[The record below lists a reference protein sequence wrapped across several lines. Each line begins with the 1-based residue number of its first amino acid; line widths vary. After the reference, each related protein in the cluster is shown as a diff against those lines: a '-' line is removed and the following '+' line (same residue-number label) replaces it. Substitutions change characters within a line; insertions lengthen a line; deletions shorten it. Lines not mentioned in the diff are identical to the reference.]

1 MALSIRVGVRFL
13 LAGLATL
20 FLSACQAP
28 PRTLQ
33 VGEIAPGRTLVRDGL
48 APAGNLVVT
57 IDDTPVR
64 CRAPQ
69 IWSRA
74 GDDWREAAQGPALR
88 GDACPTVT
96 TQLGGDGRTL
106 AIYDYSA
113 GRAEVLDLGDGRI
126 APIGTASVGGKVGIR
141 FPPPGPNLAFSSDG
155 QKLLLGSIN
164 HGCRVLAGGGR
175 ECGQAELFE
184 RRASTWERT
193 AIILPVPELV
203 GRVGFGQAVAL
214 ESTAQL
220 AVVGGT
226 GDAGQSGALAV
237 YGPP

>member
-69 IWSRA
+69 TWSRA

-88 GDACPTVT
+88 GAACPTVT
-96 TQLGGDGRTL
+96 TQLGDDGRTL
-106 AIYDYSA
+106 VIYNYSA
-113 GRAEVLDLGDGRI
+113 GRAEMLDLADGRI
-126 APIGTASVGGKVGIR
+126 TPIGTASIGGRVGVR
-141 FPPPGPNLAFSSDG
+141 FPPPGPNL
-155 QKLLLGSIN
+155 SI
-164 HGCRVLAGGGR
+164 
-175 ECGQAELFE
+175 
-184 RRASTWERT
+184 
-193 AIILPVPELV
+193 
-203 GRVGFGQAVAL
+203 
-214 ESTAQL
+214 
-220 AVVGGT
+220 
-226 GDAGQSGALAV
+226 
-237 YGPP
+237 